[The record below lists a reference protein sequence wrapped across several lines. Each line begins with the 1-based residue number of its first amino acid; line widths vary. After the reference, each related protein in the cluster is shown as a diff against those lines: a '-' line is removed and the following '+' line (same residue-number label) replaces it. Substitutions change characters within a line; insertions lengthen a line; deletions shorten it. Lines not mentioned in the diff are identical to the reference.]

1 MNYQELLVDASKQL
15 KSYKFNSAKLD
26 AELILSKTL
35 GLSRE
40 TILLNLNEK
49 INDKVLENFNYYLKL
64 RKQNKPIAHI
74 LGFKDFWKYKFKV
87 DNNVLIPR
95 PETELIIEQALKILP
110 KLSNKNIEIA
120 GSLPTRGET
129 YKSDIFLSDKELLR
143 EFQESASILNPYVD
157 LFYLDVLC
165 SYKEIELALESIKNF
180 DKDVIV
186 GIHLKD
192 TGKLPSGENIIGLK
206 EILSNYKI
214 RAVIGG
220 CISPEIYQKVS
231 AELKQLNYEYGF
243 KINAFEN
250 IPDDW
255 SITPNANPNLS
266 LGKRTDLNP
275 HAFVD
280 FCKKAISEGAS
291 FVGGCC
297 EINHHHIQALSN
309 EL

>member
-1 MNYQELLVDASKQL
+1 MSTNIKLLDGGFGQAIINKGLDQIGTL
-15 KSYKFNSAKLD
+15 WGCSAY
-26 AELILSKTL
+26 
-35 GLSRE
+35 
-40 TILLNLNEK
+40 LNEQDHQKVIDTHLDFINAGSK
-49 INDKVLENFNYYLKL
+49 IITTSNFTI
-64 RKQNKPIAHI
+64 RKRRLAQNK
-74 LGFKDFWKYKFKV
+74 LEDKL
-87 DNNVLIPR
+87 NVFLEISGK
-95 PETELIIEQALKILP
+95 LAQKAV
-110 KLSNKNIEIA
+110 KLSNKKIEIA

-192 TGKLPSGENIIGLK
+192 TGKLPSGENILGLK
-206 EILSNYKI
+206 KILSNYKI

-266 LGKRTDLNP
+266 LGKRTDLDP
-275 HAFVD
+275 DVFVD
-280 FCKKAISEGAS
+280 FCKKAINDGAS

>member
-1 MNYQELLVDASKQL
+1 MSSNIKLLDGGFGQAIINKGINQIGTLWGCSAYLNKQDHQKVIDTHLDFINAGSKIITT
-15 KSYKFNSAKLD
+15 SNF
-26 AELILSKTL
+26 
-35 GLSRE
+35 
-40 TILLNLNEK
+40 TI
-49 INDKVLENFNYYLKL
+49 
-64 RKQNKPIAHI
+64 RKRRLAQNK
-74 LGFKDFWKYKFKV
+74 LEDKLNDF
-87 DNNVLIPR
+87 
-95 PETELIIEQALKILP
+95 LKISGKLAQKAV

-129 YKSDIFLSDKELLR
+129 YKSDIFLSDKEILG
-143 EFQESASILNPYVD
+143 EFYESASILNPYVD

-180 DKDVIV
+180 EKGIIV
-186 GIHLKD
+186 GVHLKD
-192 TGKLPSGENIIGLK
+192 TGKLPSGENITGLK
-206 EILSNYKI
+206 NILSRYNI

-231 AELKQLNYEYGF
+231 IELKELNYEYGF

-266 LGKRTDLNP
+266 LGKRSDLDSD
-275 HAFVD
+275 AFVD
-280 FCKKAISEGAS
+280 FCKQAINDGAS
-291 FVGGCC
+291 YVGGCC
-297 EINHHHIQALSN
+297 EINHHHIQAISN

>member
-1 MNYQELLVDASKQL
+1 MSTNIKLLDGGFGQAIINKGLDQIGTLWGCSAYLNEHDHQKVIDTHLDFINAGSKIITTSNFTIRKRRLAQ
-15 KSYKFNSAKLD
+15 NKLED
-26 AELILSKTL
+26 KLNVFLEISGKLAQKAVKLSK
-35 GLSRE
+35 
-40 TILLNLNEK
+40 K
-49 INDKVLENFNYYLKL
+49 K
-64 RKQNKPIAHI
+64 
-74 LGFKDFWKYKFKV
+74 
-87 DNNVLIPR
+87 
-95 PETELIIEQALKILP
+95 
-110 KLSNKNIEIA
+110 IEIA

-192 TGKLPSGENIIGLK
+192 TGKLPSGENILGLK
-206 EILSNYKI
+206 KILSNYKI

-266 LGKRTDLNP
+266 LGKRTDLDP
-275 HAFVD
+275 DVFVD

>member
-1 MNYQELLVDASKQL
+1 MSSNIKLLDGGFGQAIINKGLDQIGTLWGCSAYLNEQDHQKVIDTHLDFINAGSKIITTSNFTIRKRRLAQ
-15 KSYKFNSAKLD
+15 NKLED
-26 AELILSKTL
+26 KLNVFLEISGKLAQKAVKLSK
-35 GLSRE
+35 
-40 TILLNLNEK
+40 K
-49 INDKVLENFNYYLKL
+49 K
-64 RKQNKPIAHI
+64 
-74 LGFKDFWKYKFKV
+74 
-87 DNNVLIPR
+87 
-95 PETELIIEQALKILP
+95 
-110 KLSNKNIEIA
+110 IEIA

-157 LFYLDVLC
+157 MFYLDVLC

-192 TGKLPSGENIIGLK
+192 TGKLPSGENILGLK
-206 EILSNYKI
+206 KILSNYKI

-266 LGKRTDLNP
+266 LGKRTDIDP
-275 HAFVD
+275 GVFVD
-280 FCKKAISEGAS
+280 FCKKAINDGAS

>member
-1 MNYQELLVDASKQL
+1 LSTNIKLLDGGFGQAIINKGLDQIGTLWGCSAYLNEHDHQKVIDTHLDFINAGSKIITTSNFTIRKRRLAQ
-15 KSYKFNSAKLD
+15 NKLED
-26 AELILSKTL
+26 KLNVFLEISGKLAQKAVKLSK
-35 GLSRE
+35 
-40 TILLNLNEK
+40 K
-49 INDKVLENFNYYLKL
+49 K
-64 RKQNKPIAHI
+64 
-74 LGFKDFWKYKFKV
+74 
-87 DNNVLIPR
+87 
-95 PETELIIEQALKILP
+95 
-110 KLSNKNIEIA
+110 IEIA

-192 TGKLPSGENIIGLK
+192 TGKLPSGENILGLK
-206 EILSNYKI
+206 KILSNYKI

-266 LGKRTDLNP
+266 LGKRTDLDP
-275 HAFVD
+275 DVFVD
-280 FCKKAISEGAS
+280 FCKKAIKDGAS

>member
-1 MNYQELLVDASKQL
+1 MSTNIKLLDGGFGQAIINKGLDQIGTLWGCSAYLNEQDHQKVIDTHLDFINAGSKIITTSNFTIRKRRLAQ
-15 KSYKFNSAKLD
+15 NKLED
-26 AELILSKTL
+26 KLNVFLEISGKLAQKAVKLSK
-35 GLSRE
+35 
-40 TILLNLNEK
+40 K
-49 INDKVLENFNYYLKL
+49 K
-64 RKQNKPIAHI
+64 
-74 LGFKDFWKYKFKV
+74 
-87 DNNVLIPR
+87 
-95 PETELIIEQALKILP
+95 
-110 KLSNKNIEIA
+110 IEIA

-192 TGKLPSGENIIGLK
+192 TGKLPSGENILGLK
-206 EILSNYKI
+206 KILSNYKI

-266 LGKRTDLNP
+266 LGKRTDLDP
-275 HAFVD
+275 DVFVD
-280 FCKKAISEGAS
+280 FCKKAINDGAS